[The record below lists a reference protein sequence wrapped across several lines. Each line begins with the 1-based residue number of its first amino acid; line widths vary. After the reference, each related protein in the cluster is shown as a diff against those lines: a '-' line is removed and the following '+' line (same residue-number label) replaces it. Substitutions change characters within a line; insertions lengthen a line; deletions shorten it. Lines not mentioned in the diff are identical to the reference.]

1 MKNSIVKA
9 LSYALM
15 IFLAL
20 IFVVPLAY
28 AVVTS
33 LVPFEYVNKIPPLNV
48 LTLDNYSK
56 LFHQYPMLT
65 WYKNTIVIAVLTLAG
80 NLATSLLAGYA
91 LAKFKFRGRE
101 LIFNGILASLM
112 IPFQVLLTPLY
123 IMVAT
128 LGWHNTSTGLVV
140 PFLVNAL
147 SIFMAR
153 QFYMSIP
160 DELIDAAR
168 VDGLGYI
175 RSYFSITLPLSGPL
189 IATIAILD
197 FTSCWNAYLVPS
209 TFLSQRSAFT
219 LPLGLTTVKAANFIR
234 PNETMAGVILLSL
247 PILLLFFLL
256 QKWFV
261 EGIATSG
268 IKG

>member
-1 MKNSIVKA
+1 MKQSSQKFT
-9 LSYALM
+9 YMLM
-15 IFLAL
+15 ILLAL
-20 IFVVPLAY
+20 VFIVPLGY
-28 AVVTS
+28 AIITS
-33 LVPFEYVNKIPPLNV
+33 LVPFQYVNKLPPLEV
-48 LTLDNYSK
+48 LSFDNYIK
-56 LFHQYPMLT
+56 LFSQYPLLK
-65 WYKNTIVIAVLTLAG
+65 WYKNTIVIAILTLAG
-80 NLATSLLAGYA
+80 NLSTSLLAGYA
-91 LAKFKFRGRE
+91 LAKFRFRGRE
-101 LIFNGILASLM
+101 VIFNGILASLM

-160 DELIDAAR
+160 NELIEAAR

-175 RSYFSITLPLSGPL
+175 RSYFSAVLPLSGPL
-189 IATIAILD
+189 VATISILD

-209 TFLSQRSAFT
+209 TFLSQRDAFT
-219 LPLGLTTVKAANFIR
+219 LPLGLTTIKAANFIR
-234 PNETMAGVILLSL
+234 PNETMAGVLLLSI
-247 PILLLFFLL
+247 PILLLFFFL

-261 EGIATSG
+261 AGIATSG